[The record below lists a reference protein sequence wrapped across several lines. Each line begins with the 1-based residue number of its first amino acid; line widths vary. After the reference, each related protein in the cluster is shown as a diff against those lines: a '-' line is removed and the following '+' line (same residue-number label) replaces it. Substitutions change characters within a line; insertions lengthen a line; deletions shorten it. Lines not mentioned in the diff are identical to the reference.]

1 MRRLALTSV
10 AASMLLG
17 GASLAIAQT
26 PTAPIYYNPTYY
38 KVPYYQP
45 PPTMEQVKQILMN
58 AGYQNPTGLELDNEV
73 WKGKATMENHQVS
86 VAYNRQ
92 GIWQLTK

>member
-1 MRRLALTSV
+1 MRRLALMSV
-10 AASMLLG
+10 AASALLG

-26 PTAPIYYNPTYY
+26 PPAPIYYNPTYY

-45 PPTMEQVKQILMN
+45 PPSLAQVTQIFVN
-58 AGYQNPTGLELDNEV
+58 AGYLNPTDLVLESGV
-73 WKGKATMENHQVS
+73 WKGKATMENHQVA
-86 VAYNRQ
+86 VAYDRQ